1 MDSPFLGM
9 VQYFAFSFAPRGYR
23 LADGALLSIASNS
36 ALFALFG
43 TFYGGNGTTNF
54 AVPDLRGRV
63 AFGNG
68 TAPDG
73 ASFTIGQRS
82 GTESATLL
90 STNIPSHTH
99 SAPTLQIA
107 GKVGSRG
114 GGGDTNIP
122 TGAYPS
128 TPTAGTMYSSTAGR
142 GETLGAPTL
151 SVSTA
156 GGSIP
161 VPIRNPYL
169 VLTATITVSGIFP
182 SRN

>member
-9 VQYFAFSFAPRGYR
+9 VQYFAFNFAPRGYR
-23 LADGALLSIASNS
+23 LADGALLSISSNS
-36 ALFALFG
+36 ALFALVG

-63 AFGNG
+63 ALGQ
-68 TAPDG
+68 DG
-73 ASFTIGQRS
+73 GSFTMGQRA

-90 STNIPSHTH
+90 TSNMPSHTH
-99 SAPTLQIA
+99 IAPTLRIG
-107 GKVGSRG
+107 GKVGSR

-142 GETLGAPTL
+142 GEALGAPSFT
-151 SVSTA
+151 VSTA
-156 GGSIP
+156 GSSVP
-161 VPIRNPYL
+161 VPIRNPYFA
-169 VLTATITVSGIFP
+169 LTATITVVGLFP